1 VEREG
6 ETHHGNR
13 VGVGCSAAGDTR
25 TRGPPTYNERQIVQL
40 ACDQMIDHRR
50 PRCIELTRGCG
61 STPARDPVGLL
72 DERDAYSHGVCDER
86 HRGEVFRQHPA
97 TGSVTED
104 ERCPRLICAVQ
115 VSVRGSERRVDLERL
130 HRHDGATPVNPGGAA
145 P

>member
-1 VEREG
+1 M
-6 ETHHGNR
+6 
-13 VGVGCSAAGDTR
+13 
-25 TRGPPTYNERQIVQL
+25 QL
-40 ACDQMIDHRR
+40 ACDQTIDHRH

-97 TGSVTED
+97 TRTVAEH
-104 ERCPRLICAVQ
+104 ERGTRLSRFVQ
-115 VSVRGSERRVDLERL
+115 VSLRGSERRVDLERL
-130 HRHDGATPVNPGGAA
+130 HRDDGATSFNPEGAA